1 MFKDAL
7 VKLRKTPTGINF
19 LNNQKLNEQWK
30 QAEQFFRQNSKLL
43 SCCYVVYSY
52 MQEKVD

>member
-30 QAEQFFRQNSKLL
+30 QAEQCFRQNSKLL
-43 SCCYVVYSY
+43 LCGLLI
-52 MQEKVD
+52 QEKVD